1 MSCRTPTRSSATLAT
16 LGHGVRLPL
25 SAREAARLFETAGL
39 KITHRAKD
47 DFLCALQGSVA
58 RQMEF
63 SGFSW
68 GGHSGS
74 VLARRKAVGPG
85 MDAIHAR

>member
-1 MSCRTPTRSSATLAT
+1 MSCRTPTRSGATLAT
-16 LGHGVRLPL
+16 MGHGVRLSL

-39 KITHRAKD
+39 KITNRSKD
-47 DFLCALQGSVA
+47 DFLRALPGSVA

-68 GGHSGS
+68 AGHSGI

-85 MDAIHAR
+85 MDAIQAR